1 LNLLLRG
8 FAAIIFIQT
17 QTARKKENKHM
28 RTYRNKPQFVG
39 GDFSPALSGKAFYD
53 AGKAIGVSP
62 WLGQGAFYL
71 SLEAK
76 KIAKT
81 SNRKSDAYKK
91 AYANLSAKLQY
102 LKKKGLVMNVRY
114 GVWQYVTHS

>member
-1 LNLLLRG
+1 
-8 FAAIIFIQT
+8 
-17 QTARKKENKHM
+17 M

-39 GDFSPALSGKAFYD
+39 GDFSPMLSGKAFYD
-53 AGKAIGVSP
+53 AGRAIGVSP

-76 KIAKT
+76 KIAGT
-81 SNRKSDAYKK
+81 NNRKSDAYKR
-91 AYANLSAKLQY
+91 AYQNLSAKLQY

-114 GVWQYVTHS
+114 GVWQYVTHA

>member
-1 LNLLLRG
+1 
-8 FAAIIFIQT
+8 
-17 QTARKKENKHM
+17 M

-39 GDFSPALSGKAFYD
+39 GDFSPMLSGKAFYD

-62 WLGQGAFYL
+62 WLGQGAFYTAA
-71 SLEAK
+71 EAK
-76 KIAKT
+76 RIAGT
-81 SNRKSDAYKK
+81 NNRKSEAYKL
-91 AYANLSAKLQY
+91 AYRQISARMQY